1 MSDEALDAL
10 RVAFVEL
17 LGAERRLRGR
27 EGQRPG
33 ELSLSHYRM
42 LTFLLDSPRL
52 PAGRLA
58 AAADLA
64 PASATQMLDLLEKR
78 GMVARERDP
87 RDRRVVVVTL
97 TPEGRR
103 LTQDRRAEF
112 RALWAEVMHDLDE
125 EQLALGVDVLE
136 RVSRL
141 LELLAERQ
149 AAEATRS

>member
-87 RDRRVVVVTL
+87 QDRRVVVVTR

>member
-87 RDRRVVVVTL
+87 QDRRVVVVTL

>member
-78 GMVARERDP
+78 GMVTRERDSQ
-87 RDRRVVVVTL
+87 DRRVVVVTL

-125 EQLALGVDVLE
+125 EQLAVGVDVLE